1 MSFEYLSLPVE
12 DTGSLTF
19 NMTVIGDLIVGAE
32 TGTTEMFP
40 RVDRQKR
47 GEKLITISKQR
58 T

>member
-12 DTGSLTF
+12 DTSSLTF
-19 NMTVIGDLIVGAE
+19 NITVIGDLIVGAE
-32 TGTTEMFP
+32 TGATELFP

-47 GEKLITISKQR
+47 GEKSIKISKQR